1 MSGRMSNRIP
11 LAIGLCSGV
20 LLILGLVGAWP
31 AFGLVTWLLLF
42 LCAAIGFGTGRGWRG
57 IAKALAL
64 LMMTGALLK
73 AAILYFDTPAGE
85 PFLVLGMPL
94 ATAFLTLGI
103 WPLGIALGI
112 LYYKVFDRS
121 ILPPAKLN
129 EFLQKYCRRDS
140 AR

>member
-57 IAKALAL
+57 IAKALAA

-73 AAILYFDTPAGE
+73 AAILYFHAPAGE

-121 ILPPAKLN
+121 ILPPAKLDK
-129 EFLQKYCRRDS
+129 FLQKYCRRDS